1 MVKVNK
7 LATIR
12 IQGQVDI
19 REGVNDTLEM
29 LNLNRPNQCVI
40 VRDEPS
46 FRGMLK
52 KAKEIVTWGP
62 IEPEVLEKLLLK
74 RGEFEGGGEVT
85 DEKVDSK
92 TPYSSVEE
100 LAEAVCENDFDL
112 KDFEGLE
119 KVFRLHPPKKG
130 FDFTGRS
137 VGHGGAKGDRGEK
150 INDLILRML

>member
-1 MVKVNK
+1 M
-7 LATIR
+7 IR
-12 IQGQVDI
+12 IQGQIDRRKEVK
-19 REGVNDTLEM
+19 DTLKM
-29 LNLNRPNQCVI
+29 LNLDRPNQCVI

-46 FRGMLK
+46 FRGMLE

-74 RGEFEGGGEVT
+74 RGEFEGGGELT

-92 TPYSSVEE
+92 TSYSSVGE
-100 LAEAVCENDFDL
+100 LAEAVCEDDFDL
-112 KDFEGLE
+112 KDVEGLK

-137 VGHGGAKGDRGEK
+137 VGHGGAKGDRGEE